1 MRSLTEER
9 KQDCEDKD
17 IDFRLTGVQ
26 KIVMRNVILYLIHQR
41 DCLDKM
47 MTLEITDKNDF
58 EWASKLKVFWS
69 EEDKSNV
76 LAKEG

>member
-1 MRSLTEER
+1 LRSLTEER

-69 EEDKSNV
+69 EED
-76 LAKEG
+76 